1 MGLKIFSKLT
11 VLLYSMLVFVTLS
24 MCSCGVFTNDNSN
37 EDTVTVVVDSAAII
51 EAERNMIK
59 DSLIAEVTYYINKQ
73 ANGAHPKLPTIIVEK
88 CLQHDLDICFAMA
101 QTELETNY
109 GTLGAGRE
117 TSKRSLFGVGVYK
130 GSKHKGYP
138 NYEIAVEDYILL
150 LKKYYLSN
158 TRTEQTL
165 LKKYTTKSGLHYAEA
180 GRYEVNLRRIYYTIR
195 NNTNIYNTQLRYA
208 EKIS

>member
-1 MGLKIFSKLT
+1 MGLKFLSKLT
-11 VLLYSMLVFVTLS
+11 VFLYSMLVFLTLS
-24 MCSCGVFTNDNSN
+24 MCSCGAVANNKSN
-37 EDTVTVVVDSAAII
+37 DTVTVIFDSVTII
-51 EAERNMIK
+51 EAEKNMIK

-73 ANGAHPKLPTIIVEK
+73 ANGAHPKLPIIIVEK
-88 CLQHDLDICFAMA
+88 CLHHDLDICFAMA

-109 GTLGAGRE
+109 GTIGAGRE

-138 NYEIAVEDYILL
+138 NYEIAVEEYILL
-150 LKKYYLSN
+150 LKKLYLSS

-165 LKKYTTKSGLHYAEA
+165 LKKYTTKSGARYA
-180 GRYEVNLRRIYYTIR
+180 GSMSYEVDLRRIYNRIR
-195 NNTNIYNTQLRYA
+195 TNTNIYNTQLRYD

>member
-1 MGLKIFSKLT
+1 MGLKFLSKLT
-11 VLLYSMLVFVTLS
+11 VLLYSMLVFLTLS
-24 MCSCGVFTNDNSN
+24 MCSCGVFAN
-37 EDTVTVVVDSAAII
+37 EKSTDTVTVVFDSTTII
-51 EAERNMIK
+51 EAEKNMIK

-73 ANGAHPKLPTIIVEK
+73 ANWAHPKLPTIIVEK
-88 CLQHDLDICFAMA
+88 CLQYDLDICFAMA

-117 TSKRSLFGVGVYK
+117 STKRSLFGVGVYK

-150 LKKYYLSN
+150 LKRRYLSN
-158 TRTEQTL
+158 TRNEQTL
-165 LKKYTTKSGLHYAEA
+165 LRNFTTKSGSRYASSTS
-180 GRYEVNLRRIYYTIR
+180 YESNLRKVYRSIR
-195 NNTNIYNTQLRYA
+195 NKTNIYNTQLRYV